1 MKTNVTFDSAGLKI
15 AGHLFTPD
23 DGATGPRSA
32 IVVGGPGSSVK
43 EQAAGLYAQRL
54 AGQGFVTLAAEARGE
69 GVQTFRLFPDTAEE
83 EQYVAPAIAKLSEF
97 YAANLAERAVA

>member
-15 AGHLFTPD
+15 AGYLYTPD

-32 IVVGGPGSSVK
+32 IVVSSPGSSVK
-43 EQAAGLYAQRL
+43 ELHWIDGASHNDLYD
-54 AGQGFVTLAAEARGE
+54 G
-69 GVQTFRLFPDTAEE
+69 
-83 EQYVAPAIAKLSEF
+83 EQYVAPTIAKLGEF